1 MGVAAAGPEEEG
13 PRAPGEE
20 KEETM
25 LGIGR
30 RKLLKTI
37 DQGRVLDAIREAEKR
52 TSGEVRVSVSPFFWG
67 SVRRVAERAFDRMG
81 MTATKERNGI
91 LFFIVPA
98 RRRFTVLGDE
108 GIHARVGQDYWESLV
123 TLLAD
128 HFRKGEFTEGLVRA
142 IKAAGVKLTEH
153 FPYDAATDV
162 NELPDEI
169 DFAHSRKK

>member
-1 MGVAAAGPEEEG
+1 
-13 PRAPGEE
+13 
-20 KEETM
+20 M
-25 LGIGR
+25 LLGAGR

-37 DQGRVLDAIREAEKR
+37 DKERVLAAIREAERR

-81 MTATKERNGI
+81 MTATKDRNGI

-108 GIHARVGQDYWESLV
+108 GIHAGVGQDFWDGLAA
-123 TLLAD
+123 LLSE

-142 IKAAGVKLTEH
+142 IEAAGRKLAEH
-153 FPYDAATDV
+153 FPYDTVSDV
-162 NELPDEI
+162 NELSDEI
-169 DFAHSRKK
+169 DFSH